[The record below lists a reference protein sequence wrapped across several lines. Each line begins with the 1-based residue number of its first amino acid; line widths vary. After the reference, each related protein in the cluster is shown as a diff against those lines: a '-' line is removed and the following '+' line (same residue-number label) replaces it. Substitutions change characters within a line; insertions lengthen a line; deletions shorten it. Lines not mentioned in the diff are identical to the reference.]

1 MLTLILIIL
10 SVIAG
15 CILMYVIL
23 WPRLHNIQKLNEE
36 VEKQNKKLQAENMDL
51 DDQYTILSTVVKNI
65 TSKKEEVENNLKVL
79 QSKRDEVEN
88 SLISLQNQA
97 QQSAD
102 IFYQQSMENARVRL
116 EYDLNKQEFKYTQA
130 KEEYQNE
137 YQSTLVDCSIELAN
151 LIDSKKEELNKLD
164 EEIQL
169 HSREV
174 AAAVDA
180 AKRAEEIKIQADFYK
195 LQLPQIDIDEIKL
208 LRSIEPKLRD
218 KDILNKVI
226 WKSYYEKPTTDLI
239 GRVIGSG
246 IHTGIYKI
254 TNLENQMCYVGQAV
268 DLSSRWKQH
277 IKRGIGAE
285 PATRNKLYPA
295 MLAIGVENFSFE
307 VIEECSRDELDAR
320 EDYWQDY
327 FKAKEFGY
335 SIK

>member
-1 MLTLILIIL
+1 MLTLVVAVLSLIIGGL
-10 SVIAG
+10 LIYLV
-15 CILMYVIL
+15 LR
-23 WPRLHNIQKLNEE
+23 PRLNNIQKLNEE
-36 VEKQNKKLQAENMDL
+36 VARQNIQLKAENLDL
-51 DDQYTILSTVVKNI
+51 DDQYTILSTAVKVLS
-65 TSKKEEVENNLKVL
+65 SKKEEI
-79 QSKRDEVEN
+79 EN
-88 SLISLQNQA
+88 SLTSLQNQA

-102 IFYQQSMENARVRL
+102 IFYKQSMENAKTKLV
-116 EYDLNKQEFKYTQA
+116 YDLNQEQFKYEKA
-130 KEEYQNE
+130 KEECQNIYE
-137 YQSTLVDCSIELAN
+137 STLADCSLELST
-151 LIDSKKEELNKLD
+151 LINSKKEELNKLD
-164 EEIQL
+164 EEIYL

-180 AKRAEEIKIQADFYK
+180 AKRAEEIKTKADFYK

-246 IHTGIYKI
+246 VHTGIYKI

-268 DLSSRWKQH
+268 DLAARWKQH

-285 PATRNKLYPA
+285 PPTRNKLYPA
-295 MLAIGVENFSFE
+295 MLSIGVENFSFE
-307 VIEECSRDELDAR
+307 IIEECSREELDAR
-320 EDYWQDY
+320 EDYWQEY

>member
-1 MLTLILIIL
+1 MLTLVVAVLSLIIGGL
-10 SVIAG
+10 LIYLV
-15 CILMYVIL
+15 LR
-23 WPRLHNIQKLNEE
+23 PRLNNIQKLNEE
-36 VEKQNKKLQAENMDL
+36 VARQNIQLKAENLDL
-51 DDQYTILSTVVKNI
+51 DDQYTILSTAVKVLS
-65 TSKKEEVENNLKVL
+65 SKKEEI
-79 QSKRDEVEN
+79 EN
-88 SLISLQNQA
+88 SLTSLQNQA

-102 IFYQQSMENARVRL
+102 IFYKQSMENAKTKLV
-116 EYDLNKQEFKYTQA
+116 YDLNQEQFKYEKA
-130 KEEYQNE
+130 KEECQNIYE
-137 YQSTLVDCSIELAN
+137 STLADCSLELST
-151 LIDSKKEELNKLD
+151 LINSKKEELNKLD
-164 EEIQL
+164 EEIYL

-180 AKRAEEIKIQADFYK
+180 AKRAEEIKTKADFYK

-246 IHTGIYKI
+246 VHTGIYKI

-268 DLSSRWKQH
+268 DLAARWKQH

-285 PATRNKLYPA
+285 PPTRNKLYPA
-295 MLAIGVENFSFE
+295 MLSIGVENFSFE
-307 VIEECSRDELDAR
+307 IIEECSREELDAR
-320 EDYWQDY
+320 EDYWQEY
-327 FKAKEFGY
+327 FKSKEFGY

>member
-1 MLTLILIIL
+1 MLTLVVAVLSLIIGGL
-10 SVIAG
+10 LIYLV
-15 CILMYVIL
+15 LR
-23 WPRLHNIQKLNEE
+23 PRLNNIQKLNEE
-36 VEKQNKKLQAENMDL
+36 VARQNIQLKAENLDL
-51 DDQYTILSTVVKNI
+51 DDQYTILSTAVKVLS
-65 TSKKEEVENNLKVL
+65 SKKEEI
-79 QSKRDEVEN
+79 EN
-88 SLISLQNQA
+88 SLTSLQNQA

-102 IFYQQSMENARVRL
+102 IFYKQSMENAKTKLV
-116 EYDLNKQEFKYTQA
+116 YDLNQEQFKYEKA
-130 KEEYQNE
+130 KEECQNIYE
-137 YQSTLVDCSIELAN
+137 STLADCSLELST
-151 LIDSKKEELNKLD
+151 LINSKKEELNKLD
-164 EEIQL
+164 EESYL

-180 AKRAEEIKIQADFYK
+180 AKRAEEIKTKADFYK

-246 IHTGIYKI
+246 VHTGIYKI

-268 DLSSRWKQH
+268 DLAARWKQH

-285 PATRNKLYPA
+285 PPTRNKLYPA
-295 MLAIGVENFSFE
+295 MLSIGVENFSFE
-307 VIEECSRDELDAR
+307 IIEECSREELDAR
-320 EDYWQDY
+320 EDYWQEY

>member
-1 MLTLILIIL
+1 MLTLIVAVLSLIIGGL
-10 SVIAG
+10 LIYLV
-15 CILMYVIL
+15 LR
-23 WPRLHNIQKLNEE
+23 PRLNNIQKLNEE
-36 VEKQNKKLQAENMDL
+36 VARQNIQLKAENLDL
-51 DDQYTILSTVVKNI
+51 DDQYTILSTAVKVL
-65 TSKKEEVENNLKVL
+65 SSQKEEI
-79 QSKRDEVEN
+79 EN
-88 SLISLQNQA
+88 SLTSLQNQA

-102 IFYQQSMENARVRL
+102 IFYEQSMENAKTKLV
-116 EYDLNKQEFKYTQA
+116 YDLNQEQFKYEKA
-130 KEEYQNE
+130 KEECQNIYE
-137 YQSTLVDCSIELAN
+137 STLADCSLELST
-151 LIDSKKEELNKLD
+151 LISSKREELNKLD
-164 EEIQL
+164 EEIYL

-180 AKRAEEIKIQADFYK
+180 AKRAEEIKTKADFYK

-246 IHTGIYKI
+246 VHTGIYKI

-268 DLSSRWKQH
+268 DLAARWKQH

-285 PATRNKLYPA
+285 PPTRNKLYPA
-295 MLAIGVENFSFE
+295 MLSIGVENFSFE
-307 VIEECSRDELDAR
+307 IIEECSREELDAR
-320 EDYWQDY
+320 EDYWQEY